1 MINFGIDLG
10 TTNSAIARFDKGKVE
25 IFKNPVGHKESLPS
39 VVAFKNGRII
49 VGDKARELL
58 LKDPGNVVGGFKR
71 KMGTTETYEI
81 ESLKTAKS
89 PVDLSALVLKELK
102 NFVHTREKVGAAV
115 VTIPASFDTIQ
126 SNATKKAGE
135 LAGFEQVILL
145 QEPIAASLAYANKED
160 DDEIFKEGQWL
171 VYDLGGGTF
180 DVALVQIREGEM
192 KVLDH
197 EGDNFLGGNDFDKM
211 IVEQL
216 IVPFLQREGK
226 FPRLLSEM
234 KSARGK
240 YNKLYHRLILLAEDA
255 KMQLTHQ
262 DDAEIEFEILDEA
275 GDEVD
280 VVFTVYRNQ
289 FESLIEKQIDR
300 TIAMSQAI
308 LDRNSIAAKE
318 LSYALMVGGST
329 YIPYVRSRV
338 GEKLGIPINTNIDPT
353 TAVAVGAA
361 FYAGT
366 QRRKRDES
374 EDSSD
379 KVMDL
384 RVKTAF
390 QKASQEEEE
399 YFTAKFE
406 GPWQT
411 LTYRI
416 RRQDGGYDSG
426 QKPLQAQ
433 ISEYLPLLKDS
444 FNFFE
449 LKIYDVLGNEVTT
462 DIGEIGITHGRYSV
476 AGQPLPND
484 ICLEVD
490 DFEMGSTALELVFP
504 KNAILPL
511 RKTLTKHV
519 TRTIA
524 RGSEDR
530 LTIHVLE
537 GPVSALPA
545 ANQPIGFISI
555 SGDALKR
562 DLLKGSD
569 IEIELEISES
579 RDLKIT
585 AYLMMTDQEFENVF
599 TPSERHVSVHRL
611 REELELLVHN
621 LGKEVE
627 AAQEVENYEG
637 ARELLNIE
645 QNLLELIDQVKA
657 MSHDDVT
664 DDKFQIEDQKR
675 KIAIQI
681 DGLTKEKY
689 IAKIKMEYFDSKREI
704 EYTLQHY
711 QPTDAEIDEFQKLMT
726 QEKEFLATNSRLRIK
741 EIIDFFS
748 DLGWR
753 IRTRD
758 PQYLRMIFAYLASR
772 SSEFKDEEKGE
783 MLIDQGYEAIEDE
796 DWDRLKLHI
805 NQLSGLLPSGLKK
818 DIFKGGTGI
827 G

>member
-39 VVAFKNGRII
+39 VVGFRKGKMVI
-49 VGDKARELL
+49 GDKAREFL

-71 KMGTTETYEI
+71 KMGTTETYQI
-81 ESLKTAKS
+81 ESLGTTQS
-89 PVDLSALVLKELK
+89 PVELSAHILRELK
-102 NFVHTREKVGAAV
+102 NFVHSGEKVKAAV
-115 VTIPASFDTIQ
+115 ITIPASFDTIQ

-135 LAGFEQVILL
+135 LAGFEQVVLL

-160 DDEIFKEGQWL
+160 DEDIFKEGQWL

-197 EGDNFLGGNDFDKM
+197 EGDNFLGGNDFDKL
-211 IVEQL
+211 IVEKL
-216 IVPFLQREGK
+216 VVPFLQSKGDFGK
-226 FPRLLSEM
+226 LLAEM

-262 DDAEIEFEILDEA
+262 EEAEIEFEIEDAE
-275 GDEVD
+275 GNEIEVY
-280 VVFTVYRNQ
+280 FTMHRNQ
-289 FESLIEKQIDR
+289 FEELIRPHIDR
-300 TIAMSQAI
+300 TIAMSKAI
-308 LDRNSIAAKE
+308 LDRNQIKATE
-318 LSYALMVGGST
+318 LSYVLMVGGST

-338 GEKLGIPINTNIDPT
+338 GEQLGITVNTHIDPT

-366 QRRKRDES
+366 QRRKQSVKEEKQS
-374 EDSSD
+374 EAIE
-379 KVMDL
+379 L

-390 QKASQEEEE
+390 QKASQEDEE
-399 YFTAKFE
+399 YFTAKFD

-416 RRQDGGYDSG
+416 LRQDGGFDTG
-426 QKPLQAQ
+426 KKPLKAQ

-444 FNFFE
+444 FNYFE
-449 LKIYDVLGNEVTT
+449 LKVYDVLGNEVTT
-462 DIGEIGITHGRYSV
+462 NVGEIGITQGRYSV

-490 DFEMGSTALELVFP
+490 NFEIGSTALELVFP

-519 TRTIA
+519 TKTIA
-524 RGSEDR
+524 KGSEDR

-545 ANQPIGFISI
+545 ANQPIGYISI
-555 SGDALKR
+555 SGKELQR

-569 IEIELEISES
+569 IEVELEMSES

-585 AYLMMTDQEFENVF
+585 AYLLMTDQEFENVF

-611 REELELLVHN
+611 QEELELLVKKLN
-621 LGKEVE
+621 DEVE
-627 AAQEVENYEG
+627 AAQEVENYET

-645 QNLLELIDQVKA
+645 QKLMELIDQVKE
-657 MSHDDVT
+657 MSVDDVT

-675 KIAIQI
+675 KIAIQV
-681 DGLTKEKY
+681 DELTREKH
-689 IAKIKMEYFDSKREI
+689 IAKIKMAYFDAKRDI
-704 EYTLQHY
+704 EYTMQHY
-711 QPTDAEIDEFQKLMT
+711 EPTEAESRELQDMLA

-772 SSEFKDEEKGE
+772 QADFKDPDKGD
-783 MLIDQGYEAIEDE
+783 MIIDQGYDAIDDE

-805 NQLSGLLPSGLKK
+805 NQLSALLPSAIKK

>member
-25 IFKNPVGHKESLPS
+25 IFKNPVGHKENLPS
-39 VVAFKNGRII
+39 IVGFRKGRIL
-49 VGDKARELL
+49 VGDKAREFL

-71 KMGTTETYEI
+71 KMGTTETYNI
-81 ESLKTAKS
+81 ESLGEAKS
-89 PVDLSALVLKELK
+89 PVELSALVLKELK
-102 NFVHTREKVGAAV
+102 NFVHTGEKVETAV

-135 LAGFEQVILL
+135 LAGFEQVVLL

-160 DDEIFKEGQWL
+160 DEQMFKEGQWL

-211 IVEQL
+211 LVEQL
-216 IVPFLQREGK
+216 IVPFLLKEGE
-226 FPRLLSEM
+226 FGDLLTAM

-240 YNKLYHRLILLAEDA
+240 YNKLYHRLIILAEDA

-262 DDAEIEFEILDEA
+262 DEAEIEFEITDKE
-275 GDEVD
+275 GKEID
-280 VVFTVYRNQ
+280 VFFTVHREQ
-289 FESLIEKQIDR
+289 FEALIQPHIDR
-300 TIAMSQAI
+300 TITMSQAI
-308 LDRNSIAAKE
+308 LDRNEIKAKD

-329 YIPYVRSRV
+329 YIPFVRSRV
-338 GEKLGIPINTNIDPT
+338 GEKLGISINTNIDPT
-353 TAVAVGAA
+353 TAVAIGAA

-366 QRRKRDES
+366 QRRKRE
-374 EDSSD
+374 EVVG
-379 KVMDL
+379 KLGEAIDL
-384 RVKTAF
+384 RVKTGF

-416 RRQDGGYDSG
+416 LRQDGGFDSG
-426 QKPLQAQ
+426 QKPMQAQ

-449 LKIYDVLGNEVTT
+449 LKIYDVLGNEVST
-462 DIGEIGITHGRYSV
+462 DIGEIGITQGRYSV

-490 DFEMGSTALELVFP
+490 NFEMGSTALELVFP

-524 RGSEDR
+524 KGSEEL

-555 SGDALKR
+555 SGEALQR

-569 IEIELEISES
+569 IEIELEMSES

-611 REELELLVHN
+611 REELQLLVN
-621 LGKEVE
+621 SISKEVE
-627 AAQEVENYEG
+627 GAQEVENYEV
-637 ARELLNIE
+637 ARDLLDIE

-681 DGLTKEKY
+681 DELTREKY
-689 IAKIKMEYFDSKREI
+689 IAKVKMAYFDAKRDMEYTMENYEPTEAETSE
-704 EYTLQHY
+704 LQRM
-711 QPTDAEIDEFQKLMT
+711 LS

-748 DLGWR
+748 DLSWR

-758 PQYLRMIFAYLASR
+758 PQYLRMIFAYITSR
-772 SSEFKDEEKGE
+772 QDEFSNPEKGDI
-783 MLIDQGYEAIEDE
+783 LIEKGYDAIENE
-796 DWDRLKLHI
+796 EWDLLKLHI
-805 NQLSGLLPSGLKK
+805 NQLSALLPSTVKK

>member
-25 IFKNPVGHKESLPS
+25 IFKNPVGLKESLPS
-39 VVAFKNGRII
+39 VVAFRKGKIV
-49 VGDKARELL
+49 VGDKAREYL

-71 KMGTTETYEI
+71 KMGTTETYSI
-81 ESLKTAKS
+81 ESLGGTQS
-89 PVDLSALVLKELK
+89 PVELSAWVLRELK
-102 NFVHTREKVGAAV
+102 NFVHSGEKVNAAV
-115 VTIPASFDTIQ
+115 ITIPASFDTIQ

-135 LAGFEQVILL
+135 LAGFEQVVLL

-160 DDEIFKEGQWL
+160 DEELFKEGQWL

-180 DVALVQIREGEM
+180 DVALVQIKEGEM

-197 EGDNFLGGNDFDKM
+197 EGDNFLGGNDFDKAV
-211 IVEQL
+211 VEEL
-216 IVPFLQREGK
+216 IVPFMEKEGK
-226 FPRLLSEM
+226 FSDLLSEM
-234 KSARGK
+234 KSASGK
-240 YNKLYHRLILLAEDA
+240 YNKLYHRLLLLAEEA
-255 KMQLTHQ
+255 KMQLTLLNEV
-262 DDAEIEFEILDEA
+262 DIEFETSDDDGNELD
-275 GDEVD
+275 VIY
-280 VVFTVYRNQ
+280 TLHRST
-289 FESLIEKQIDR
+289 FESLIAPQIDK
-300 TIAMSQAI
+300 TIAMSKAI
-308 LDRNSIAAKE
+308 LERNEIASGD
-318 LSYALMVGGST
+318 LSYVLMVGGST
-329 YIPYVRSRV
+329 YIPSVRSRV
-338 GEKLGIPINTNIDPT
+338 GEKLGIDINTNIDPT

-366 QRRKRDES
+366 QRTRSSESQMPEDENI
-374 EDSSD
+374 EL
-379 KVMDL
+379 K
-384 RVKTAF
+384 VKTAF

-411 LTYRI
+411 LSYRI
-416 RRQDGGYDSG
+416 YRKDGGFDSG
-426 QKPLQAQ
+426 KKPLKAQ
-433 ISEYLPLLKDS
+433 ISEYLPLVKDS

-462 DIGEIGITHGRYSV
+462 DVGEIGISQGRYSV

-490 DFEMGSTALELVFP
+490 NFEMGSTALELVFP

-519 TRTIA
+519 TRTITK
-524 RGSEDR
+524 GSSER
-530 LTIHVLE
+530 LTIHILE

-555 SGDALKR
+555 SGKELER

-569 IEIELEISES
+569 IEVELEMSES

-585 AYLMMTDQEFENVF
+585 AYLMMTDQEFEHVF
-599 TPSERHVSVHRL
+599 VPSERHVSIHRL
-611 REELELLVHN
+611 LKELELLVDK

-627 AAQEVENYEG
+627 AAQDVENYEA

-645 QNLLELIDQVKA
+645 QNLLELVDQVQA
-657 MSHDDVT
+657 MSEDDVT

-675 KIAIQI
+675 KIAVQI
-681 DGLTKEKY
+681 DELTREKH
-689 IAKIKMEYFDSKREI
+689 IAKIKMEYFDAKRDI
-704 EYTLQHY
+704 EYTMQHY
-711 QPTDAEIDEFQKLMT
+711 HPTEAEERELQRMLS

-772 SSEFKDEEKGE
+772 KAEFKDPDRGE
-783 MLIDQGYEAIEDE
+783 MLIDQGYDAINKE

-805 NQLSGLLPSGLKK
+805 NQLSALLPGSATK

>member
-10 TTNSAIARFDKGKVE
+10 TTNSSIAKFDKGRVE
-25 IFKNPVGHKESLPS
+25 VFKNPIGLKESLPS
-39 VVAFKNGRII
+39 VVAFRKGKII
-49 VGDKARELL
+49 VGEKARELL
-58 LKDPGNVVGGFKR
+58 LKATDSVFGGFKR
-71 KMGTTETYEI
+71 KMGTS
-81 ESLKTAKS
+81 ESYYISELDEKKS
-89 PVDLSALVLKELK
+89 PAELSSLVLKELK
-102 NFVHTREKVGAAV
+102 NFIHTGEKPTSAV
-115 VTIPASFDTIQ
+115 ITIPASFDTIQ
-126 SNATKKAGE
+126 SNATKQAGQ
-135 LAGFEQVILL
+135 LAGFEQVVLL

-160 DDEIFKEGQWL
+160 DEALFKEGQWL

-197 EGDNFLGGNDFDKM
+197 EGDNFLGGNDFDQLM
-211 IVEQL
+211 VEQL
-216 IVPFLQREGK
+216 IIPYLEKVGTFNKLHT
-226 FPRLLSEM
+226 EM
-234 KSARGK
+234 KSAKGR
-240 YNKLYHRLILLAEDA
+240 YNRLYHRLRLLAEEV
-255 KMQLTHQ
+255 KMQLSGKEEAELEFETI
-262 DDAEIEFEILDEA
+262 DDAGKEIEALLTISKS
-275 GDEVD
+275 
-280 VVFTVYRNQ
+280 Q
-289 FESLIEKQIDR
+289 FEALIQPQIDR
-300 TIAMSQAI
+300 TIEMSQAI
-308 LDRNSIAAKE
+308 LDRNGIEKTA
-318 LSYALMVGGST
+318 LSYVLMVGGST
-329 YIPYVRSRV
+329 YIPFVRSRV
-338 GEKLGIPINTNIDPT
+338 GEKLEVPINTNIDPT

-361 FYAGT
+361 FYAGS
-366 QRRKRDES
+366 QRDKSKKQAEKSS
-374 EDSSD
+374 EEIG
-379 KVMDL
+379 L
-384 RVKTAF
+384 QVKTAY

-406 GPWQT
+406 GAWQT
-411 LTYRI
+411 LSYRI
-416 RRQDGGYDSG
+416 TRQDGGYDSG
-426 QKPLQAQ
+426 LKPLKAQ

-444 FNFFE
+444 FNLFDFH
-449 LKIYDVLGNEVTT
+449 IYDILGNEVPT
-462 DIGEIGITHGRYSV
+462 DVGEIGITQGRYSV

-490 DFEMGSTALELVFP
+490 NFELGSTALELVFP

-511 RKTLTKHV
+511 KKTLTKHV

-524 RGSEDR
+524 KGSSQR

-545 ANQPIGFISI
+545 ANQPIGYISI
-555 SGDALKR
+555 SGTELQR

-569 IEIELEISES
+569 IEVELEMSES

-585 AYLMMTDQEFENVF
+585 AYLLMTDQEYENVF

-611 REELELLVHN
+611 LEELEMLVDK

-627 AAQEVENYEG
+627 EAQELENYET
-637 ARELLNIE
+637 ARELLDVE

-657 MSHDDVT
+657 MSEDDVT

-675 KIAIQI
+675 KFAIQI
-681 DGLTKEKY
+681 DSLTREKH
-689 IAKIKMEYFDSKREI
+689 ITKVKMEYFDAKRDI
-704 EYTLQHY
+704 EYTMQHY
-711 QPTDAEIDEFQKLMT
+711 SPTESEERELQRMLK

-741 EIIDFFS
+741 EIIDFFA

-772 SSEFKDEEKGE
+772 QDEFSNPQRGGE
-783 MLIDQGYEAIEDE
+783 LIDQGYDAIDDE

-805 NQLSGLLPSGLKK
+805 NQLSGLLPNAVRN
-818 DIFKGGTGI
+818 DMFRGGTGI